1 MNLGET
7 MLEMAKL
14 YGMKGGELV
23 KAKESAKSAISCF
36 KRINADV
43 KVSQAKELLAT
54 YSAWRVSEWHTVA
67 DTC

>member
-1 MNLGET
+1 
-7 MLEMAKL
+7 MAKL

-23 KAKESAKSAISCF
+23 KAKESARTAISCF

-54 YSAWRVSEWHTVA
+54 YAA
-67 DTC
+67 